1 MSESP
6 KAPATQPLRL
16 RLRFKRGAELVL
28 GPGRMDLLA
37 LIDEEGSIS
46 AAARRMGMS
55 YRRAWL
61 LVDETN
67 SHFAAPLVES
77 ATGGQKGGGA
87 HLTETGRA
95 VLALYRDMEERA
107 AEAVAT
113 DLDRLRAMLGEG
125 A

>member
-1 MSESP
+1 MSDQPGS
-6 KAPATQPLRL
+6 APLRM
-16 RLRFKRGAELVL
+16 RLRFKRGDELVL

-37 LIDEEGSIS
+37 LIDQVGSIS

-67 SHFAAPLVES
+67 RHFATPLVES

-87 HLTETGRA
+87 HLTEAGRK
-95 VLALYRDMEERA
+95 VVALYRDMEKHA
-107 AEAVAT
+107 AAAVAP
-113 DLDRLRAMLGEG
+113 DLERLRGLLATE
-125 A
+125 